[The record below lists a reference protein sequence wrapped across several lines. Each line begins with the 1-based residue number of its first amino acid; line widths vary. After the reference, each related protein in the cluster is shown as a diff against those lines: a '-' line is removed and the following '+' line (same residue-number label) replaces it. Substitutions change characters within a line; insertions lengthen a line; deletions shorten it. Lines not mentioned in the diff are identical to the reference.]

1 MSVEFKEGDRVQY
14 KIDLASENL
23 SEGTIQKVLKGGE
36 SLREVSSTTTHE
48 FIPRYVYTIGY
59 MYMFIITLLMCA
71 LFRLSR
77 IKRNTLMKHLQ
88 VII

>member
-59 MYMFIITLLMCA
+59 MFIKTLLLCV
-71 LFRLSR
+71 LFRLLR